1 MSRDPNRLKAFHLA
15 HALVL
20 TIFRHTHLLPREQRY
35 VLQPQLQRA
44 ALSITCN
51 LVEGCARRTLG
62 EYRHFVNIS
71 LASARETAYLLSL
84 AQELQYLPASVIQ
97 ECRNRSNAVVGSLQN
112 LHTALEGLP

>member
-1 MSRDPNRLKAFHLA
+1 
-15 HALVL
+15 
-20 TIFRHTHLLPREQRY
+20 
-35 VLQPQLQRA
+35 
-44 ALSITCN
+44 
-51 LVEGCARRTLG
+51 
-62 EYRHFVNIS
+62 